1 MSTDTLRKASNPWLV
16 LAIVCLAQF
25 MVVLDSTVVNV
36 ALPTLQTELDF
47 SSSSLPWVINAY
59 TLMFG
64 GFLLLGGRAA
74 DLFGRRRLFLAGVIA
89 FTAASLLD
97 GLAPSANTLIIAR
110 GLQGLGAAL
119 VSPAALSIVT
129 TTFADG
135 KPRTKAMGV
144 WAAIAVGGA
153 ALGLLL
159 GGILTEYASWRWI
172 FFVNIPIGFVTY
184 LLARRFVPESRVTE
198 HSGFDLAGAVTVTAG
213 LILLVTGIVK
223 VQDYGW
229 VSWETFGFLAAAA
242 LLLGSFVVIELRTA
256 HPLMRLDI
264 FKTRSLSI
272 ANSTMLVV
280 TGGMFAVFFFATL
293 YVQQILHLSPVQAGL
308 GFLPL
313 TAAIIGASALAQ
325 PLIGRVGIRNV
336 ALAGMSIAAVGL
348 LMLARSTPDGT
359 YLTDVLPG
367 ILVIGIG
374 LGFTFVP
381 LTLIGTTNV
390 DARDAGLA
398 SGLFNTSQQI
408 GGALGL
414 AILSTFAANRTTSE
428 LEALGHA
435 PSASESASALVSGYH
450 VGFVAGA
457 ALLLLGVVVTATLL
471 RRSDVATLDAGQAI
485 EQPAANPARPLEPA
499 FEIDD

>member
-1 MSTDTLRKASNPWLV
+1 
-16 LAIVCLAQF
+16 
-25 MVVLDSTVVNV
+25 
-36 ALPTLQTELDF
+36 
-47 SSSSLPWVINAY
+47 
-59 TLMFG
+59 
-64 GFLLLGGRAA
+64 
-74 DLFGRRRLFLAGVIA
+74 
-89 FTAASLLD
+89 
-97 GLAPSANTLIIAR
+97 
-110 GLQGLGAAL
+110 
-119 VSPAALSIVT
+119 
-129 TTFADG
+129 
-135 KPRTKAMGV
+135 MGV

-159 GGILTEYASWRWI
+159 GGILTEYATWRWI
-172 FFVNIPIGFVTY
+172 FFVNIPIGLVTY

-198 HSGFDLAGAVTVTAG
+198 HTGFDLAGAVTVTAG

-229 VSWETFGFLAAAA
+229 VSPETFGFLAASA
-242 LLLGSFVVIELRTA
+242 LLLGAFVVIELRTA

-264 FKTRSLSI
+264 FRTRSLTV

-280 TGGMFAVFFFATL
+280 IGGMFAVFYFATL
-293 YVQQILHLSPVQAGL
+293 YVQQDPASLAGAGGPRLPAADRRIFLAL
-308 GFLPL
+308 G
-313 TAAIIGASALAQ
+313 LAQ

-336 ALAGMSIAAVGL
+336 ALAGMSIGAVGL
-348 LMLARSTPDGT
+348 LLLARAQPDGT

-414 AILSTFAANRTTSE
+414 AILSTFAANRTTSD

-457 ALLLLGVVVTATLL
+457 GLLLIGVAITATFL
-471 RRSDVATLDAGQAI
+471 RRSDVATLDQGNEAEAST
-485 EQPAANPARPLEPA
+485 AHRPLEPA

>member
-1 MSTDTLRKASNPWLV
+1 MSTEILRKASNPWLV

-36 ALPTLQTELDF
+36 ALPTLQTELGF

-97 GLAPSANTLIIAR
+97 GLAPSANALIVAR

-135 KPRTKAMGV
+135 RPRTRAMGV

-159 GGILTEYASWRWI
+159 GGILTEYATWRWI
-172 FFVNIPIGFVTY
+172 FFINIPIGLVTY

-198 HSGFDLAGAVTVTAG
+198 HTGFDLAGAVTVTAG

-229 VSWETFGFLAAAA
+229 VSPETLGFLAASA
-242 LLLGSFVVIELRTA
+242 LLLGAFVVIELRTA

-264 FKTRSLSI
+264 FRTRSLTV

-280 TGGMFAVFFFATL
+280 IGGMFAVFYFATL

-313 TAAIIGASALAQ
+313 TAAIILASGLAQ

-336 ALAGMSIAAVGL
+336 ALAGMSIGAVGL
-348 LMLARSTPDGT
+348 LLLARAQPDGT

-414 AILSTFAANRTTSE
+414 AILSTFAANRTTSD

-457 ALLLLGVVVTATLL
+457 GLLLIGVAITATFL
-471 RRSDVATLDAGQAI
+471 RRSDVVTLDQGNEAEAST
-485 EQPAANPARPLEPA
+485 AHRPLEPA

>member
-1 MSTDTLRKASNPWLV
+1 MSPDTLRKSANPWLV

-36 ALPTLQTELDF
+36 ALPTLQRELDF
-47 SSSSLPWVINAY
+47 SAGSLPWVINAY
-59 TLMFG
+59 TLVFG

-97 GLAPSANTLIIAR
+97 GLAPSANTLIVAR

-135 KPRTKAMGV
+135 RPRTRAMGV

-159 GGILTEYASWRWI
+159 GGILTEYATWRWI
-172 FFVNIPIGFVTY
+172 FFVNIPIGLVTF

-198 HSGFDLAGAVTVTAG
+198 QSGFDLAGAVTVTAG

-229 VSWETFGFLAAAA
+229 VSVETFGILAAS
-242 LLLGSFVVIELRTA
+242 LLLLAAFVVIELRSA

-264 FKTRSLSI
+264 FRTRSLAI

-313 TAAIIGASALAQ
+313 TAAIIAASGLAQ
-325 PLIGRVGIRNV
+325 PLIGRIGIRSV
-336 ALAGMSIAAVGL
+336 TLAGMSIAAVGL
-348 LMLARSTPDGT
+348 LLLARSSADGS
-359 YLTDVLPG
+359 YVADVLPG
-367 ILVIGIG
+367 ILVIGLG

-414 AILSTFAANRTTSE
+414 AILSTFAANRTTSD
-428 LEALGHA
+428 LDALGHA
-435 PSASESASALVSGYH
+435 PSASESAGALVSGYH

-457 ALLLLGVVVTATLL
+457 GLLLLGVFVTAALL
-471 RRSDVATLDAGQAI
+471 RRSDVATLDQAQEPD
-485 EQPAANPARPLEPA
+485 EQPTVQPRPLEPA

>member
-1 MSTDTLRKASNPWLV
+1 MSTETLRKASNPWLV

-36 ALPTLQTELDF
+36 ALPTLQKELDF

-97 GLAPSANTLIIAR
+97 GLAPSANTLILAR

-129 TTFADG
+129 TTFEDG
-135 KPRTKAMGV
+135 RPRTRAMGV
-144 WAAIAVGGA
+144 WAVIAVGGA

-172 FFVNIPIGFVTY
+172 FFVNIPIGLVTF
-184 LLARRFVPESRVTE
+184 LLARRFVPESRVAERT
-198 HSGFDLAGAVTVTAG
+198 GFDLAGAVTVTAG

-229 VSWETFGFLAAAA
+229 ISAQTFGFLAASA
-242 LLLGSFVVIELRTA
+242 LLLGSFVVIELRAA

-264 FKTRSLSI
+264 FRTRSLAI

-313 TAAIIGASALAQ
+313 TAAIIATSGVAQ

-336 ALAGMSIAAVGL
+336 ALAGMSVAAVGL
-348 LMLARSTPDGT
+348 LLLARSSPDGS

-367 ILVIGIG
+367 ILVIGVG

-390 DARDAGLA
+390 ATSDAGLA

-414 AILSTFAANRTTSE
+414 AVLSTFAANRTTSD
-428 LEALGHA
+428 LEGLGHA

-457 ALLLLGVVVTATLL
+457 GLLLLGVIVTASLL
-471 RRSDVATLDAGQAI
+471 RRSDVATLDQGQETEA
-485 EQPAANPARPLEPA
+485 PATAQRPLQPA